1 MREWSRQV
9 AAEAAGG
16 RGGAAYGLVFA
27 WHQGGSSLDCQDVA
41 IYLTGD
47 AVATSCGWDGEVRGR
62 LEPGALGRVY
72 DWFDR
77 LQPFQEGG
85 AQTEDSLRPGA
96 LEDAADLRRQGD
108 ASRGGRGA
116 GGDPVLRRQALLG
129 AEREADRRP
138 AAGRDRRAGR
148 AAGKDSA
155 GRRRAADRP
164 SPVAAWGAQPETA
177 GDRPPAS
184 RKPAATPTVPGD
196 AGGSAAA
203 SGAGPGGAGPA
214 AGLDRQVP

>member
-1 MREWSRQV
+1 MIREWSRQV

-16 RGGAAYGLVFA
+16 RGGSAYGLVFA

-41 IYLTGD
+41 IYLTGE

-96 LEDAADLRRQGD
+96 LETRLIFAGKGTRPAC
-108 ASRGGRGA
+108 GRGA

-129 AEREADRRP
+129 AEREADRD
-138 AAGRDRRAGR
+138 AAGRARRAGH
-148 AAGKDSA
+148 
-155 GRRRAADRP
+155 
-164 SPVAAWGAQPETA
+164 TA
-177 GDRPPAS
+177 GEDSPAPVEPPPA
-184 RKPAATPTVPGD
+184 RLLLPPGALNPRPQEIILQLPEKPPPPPPSQGTQEGAPRRPAPVP
-196 AGGSAAA
+196 AE
-203 SGAGPGGAGPA
+203 PVQPPA
-214 AGLDRQVP
+214 